1 MRTKIFV
8 LVAVLALLLG
18 TVTPALAQDTA
29 GSEPP
34 VFCGDLS
41 KEDCAVLQKSHDLMN
56 QVAQET
62 ALTTL
67 DVTLNGIPGLPA
79 EKINTTVTSNM
90 TSVANPAAMAAAQK
104 LNGLTQ
110 EEILQMLADDPQP
123 IVDLFSGWSFDASLG
138 VTMSAELASLI
149 SAQSGL
155 QVPDQLAIQ
164 AKLVDGVLY
173 WDLSEVA
180 AFVPTVAPG
189 WVGFPLLDVVKEYAK
204 QGAFEQALQAM
215 QQQGATGAGGVTI
228 AGLGSGQFIK
238 QYAETFQKYMTIESG
253 DVVDVDGQPAA
264 TYNTTMDVAAFL
276 SSPDFQQI
284 VVDLAKAGAFES
296 TGLTMADI
304 EQNVQMLGMMGP
316 MLFTGMTA
324 TAKQTIGLDDLYQ
337 YEYESEVAWDMSGL
351 VQMAAASGQLPAELK
366 PTSDQVGF
374 DIKTA
379 ISNSNMSTE
388 ATETIEAPADAQ
400 MIPLESVL
408 TAMTA
413 Q

>member
-8 LVAVLALLLG
+8 LLTVLALLLG

-41 KEDCAVLQKSHDLMN
+41 KEDCSVLQKSHDQMK

-79 EKINTTVTSNM
+79 ETINTTVTSNM

-110 EEILQMLADDPQP
+110 EETLQMLADDPQP
-123 IVDLFSGWSFDASLG
+123 IIDLFAGWSFDASLG
-138 VTMSAELASLI
+138 VTMTPELASLI

-155 QVPDQLAIQ
+155 KVPDQLAVQ

-180 AFVPTVAPG
+180 AFVPTLAPG

-204 QGAFEQALQAM
+204 QGAFEQALQAV
-215 QQQGATGAGGVTI
+215 QQQGAAGAGGVTI
-228 AGLGSGQFIK
+228 AGLGAGQFAK

-253 DVVDVDGQPAA
+253 DVVDVDGQPAE
-264 TYNTTMDVAAFL
+264 TYNTTMDLAAFL

-284 VVDLAKAGAFES
+284 VVDLAKQGAFES
-296 TGLTMADI
+296 TGMTAADI

-374 DIKTA
+374 DIKTT
-379 ISNSNMSTE
+379 ISNSDMSTE
-388 ATETIEAPADAQ
+388 ATKTIDAPADAQ

-408 TAMTA
+408 NAMTA

>member
-8 LVAVLALLLG
+8 LLTVLALLLG

-34 VFCGDLS
+34 VFCGNLD
-41 KEDCAVLQKSHDLMN
+41 KEDCGVLQKSHDLMK
-56 QVAQET
+56 QVAQST
-62 ALTTL
+62 ALTSF

-79 EKINTTVTSNM
+79 ETINAAITSNT
-90 TSVANPAAMAAAQK
+90 TSVADPAAMAAAQK

-110 EEILQMLADDPQP
+110 EETLQLLADDPQP
-123 IVDLFSGWSFDASLG
+123 VVDLISGWDFDMSLD
-138 VTMSAELASLI
+138 VTVTPELADLI

-155 QVPDQLAIQ
+155 KVPDQLAIQ
-164 AKLVDGVLY
+164 TKLVDGVLY

-180 AFVPTVAPG
+180 AFVPTIAAG
-189 WVGFPLLDVVKEYAK
+189 WIGFPLLDMINELVN
-204 QGAFEQALQAM
+204 QGAFEQALSMQA
-215 QQQGATGAGGVTI
+215 QGASGAGGLTI
-228 AGLGSGQFIK
+228 AGVGSAQFVQ

-253 DVVDVDGQPAA
+253 DVVELDGQPAA
-264 TYNTTMDVAAFL
+264 PYITTMDVAGFL
-276 SSPDFQQI
+276 SGPEFQQI
-284 VVDLAKAGAFES
+284 VVDLAKQGAFES
-296 TGLTMADI
+296 TGLTAADI

-324 TAKQTIGLDDLYQ
+324 TAKQTIGLDDLLL

-351 VQMAAASGQLPAELK
+351 VQMAAASGQLPAELT
-366 PTSDQVGF
+366 PTSDNVGF
-374 DIKTA
+374 DIKTS

-388 ATETIEAPADAQ
+388 ATETIEVPADAQ

-408 TAMTA
+408 SAMTA

>member
-8 LVAVLALLLG
+8 LLTVLALLLG

-41 KEDCAVLQKSHDLMN
+41 KEDCGVLQKSHDLM
-56 QVAQET
+56 QQIAQSTSLT
-62 ALTTL
+62 AF

-79 EKINTTVTSNM
+79 ETINTTVTSNM

-110 EEILQMLADDPQP
+110 EETLQMLADDPQP
-123 IVDLFSGWSFDASLG
+123 IIDLFSGWSFDAALG
-138 VTMSAELASLI
+138 VTMTPELASLI

-155 QVPDQLAIQ
+155 QVPDQMAIQ

-215 QQQGATGAGGVTI
+215 QEQGAAGAGGVTI
-228 AGLGSGQFIK
+228 AGIGSTQFVM

-253 DVVDVDGQPAA
+253 DVGDVDGQPAA
-264 TYNTTMDVAAFL
+264 TYTTTMDLAAFL

-284 VVDLAKAGAFES
+284 VVDLAKQGAFES
-296 TGLTMADI
+296 TGMTAADI

-351 VQMAAASGQLPAELK
+351 VQMAAASGQLPAELT

-374 DIKTA
+374 DIKTT
-379 ISNSNMSTE
+379 ISNSDMATE
-388 ATETIEAPADAQ
+388 ATKTIDAPADAQ

-408 TAMTA
+408 NAMTA

>member
-1 MRTKIFV
+1 MRTKILV
-8 LVAVLALLLG
+8 LLTVLALLLG
-18 TVTPALAQDTA
+18 TVTPALAQDTT

-34 VFCGDLS
+34 VFCGNLS
-41 KEDCAVLQKSHDLMN
+41 KEDCAVLQKSHDVMK
-56 QVAQET
+56 QVAQNT
-62 ALTTL
+62 ALTSL

-79 EKINTTVTSNM
+79 ETINTTLTSNM
-90 TSVANPAAMAAAQK
+90 TSVADPAAMAATQK

-110 EEILQMLADDPQP
+110 EETLQMLADDPQP
-123 IVDLFSGWSFDASLG
+123 IIDLVSGWDFDMSLD
-138 VTMSAELASLI
+138 VTVTPELAALI

-155 QVPDQLAIQ
+155 KVPDQLAIQ
-164 AKLVDGVLY
+164 TKLVDGVLY

-180 AFVPTVAPG
+180 AFVPTIVAG
-189 WVGFPLLDVVKEYAK
+189 WVGFPLRDVVDEMVK

-215 QQQGATGAGGVTI
+215 QAQGTAGAGGATI
-228 AGLGSGQFIK
+228 AGFGSAQFVK

-264 TYNTTMDVAAFL
+264 TYNTTMDLAAFL

-284 VVDLAKAGAFES
+284 VVDLAKQGAFES
-296 TGLTMADI
+296 TGLTAADI

-379 ISNSNMSTE
+379 ISNSNMSAE

-408 TAMTA
+408 NAMTA
-413 Q
+413 R

>member
-8 LVAVLALLLG
+8 LLTVLALLLG

-34 VFCGDLS
+34 VFCGNLD
-41 KEDCAVLQKSHDLMN
+41 KEDCGVLQKSHDLMK
-56 QVAQET
+56 QVAQST
-62 ALTTL
+62 ALTSF

-79 EKINTTVTSNM
+79 ETINAAITSNT
-90 TSVANPAAMAAAQK
+90 TSVADPAAMAAAQK

-110 EEILQMLADDPQP
+110 EETRQLLADDPQP
-123 IVDLFSGWSFDASLG
+123 LVDLISGWDLDMSLD
-138 VTMSAELASLI
+138 VTVTPELADLI

-155 QVPDQLAIQ
+155 KVPDQLAIQ
-164 AKLVDGVLY
+164 TKLVDGVLY

-180 AFVPTVAPG
+180 AFVPTIAAG
-189 WVGFPLLDVVKEYAK
+189 WIGFPLLDMINELVN
-204 QGAFEQALQAM
+204 QGAFEQALSMQA
-215 QQQGATGAGGVTI
+215 QGASGAGGMTI
-228 AGLGSGQFIK
+228 AGVGSAQFVQ

-253 DVVDVDGQPAA
+253 DVVELDGQPAA
-264 TYNTTMDVAAFL
+264 PYITTMDVAGFL
-276 SSPDFQQI
+276 SGPEFQQI
-284 VVDLAKAGAFES
+284 VVDLAKQGAFES
-296 TGLTMADI
+296 TGLTAADI

-324 TAKQTIGLDDLYQ
+324 TAKQTIGLDDLLL

-351 VQMAAASGQLPAELK
+351 VQMAAASGQLPAELT
-366 PTSDQVGF
+366 PTSDNVGF
-374 DIKTA
+374 DIKTS

-408 TAMTA
+408 SAMTV

>member
-8 LVAVLALLLG
+8 LLTVLALLLG

-34 VFCGDLS
+34 VFCGNLS
-41 KEDCAVLQKSHDLMN
+41 KEDCDVLQKSHDLMK
-56 QVAQET
+56 QVAQST
-62 ALTTL
+62 SLTTF

-79 EKINTTVTSNM
+79 ETITAGITSNT
-90 TSVANPAAMAAAQK
+90 TSVADPAAMAAVQK
-104 LNGLTQ
+104 LAGLTQ
-110 EEILQMLADDPQP
+110 EETLQLLADDPQP
-123 IVDLFSGWSFDASLG
+123 IVDLIAGWDVDMSLD
-138 VTMSAELASLI
+138 VTVTPELADLI
-149 SAQSGL
+149 SAQSGM

-164 AKLVDGVLY
+164 TKLVDGVLY

-180 AFVPTVAPG
+180 AFVPTVAAG
-189 WVGFPLLDVVKEYAK
+189 WVGFPLLDMLNELVK
-204 QGAFEQALQAM
+204 QGAFEQALQAS
-215 QQQGATGAGGVTI
+215 QEQGAAGAGGVTV
-228 AGLGSGQFIK
+228 AGLGSAQFIQ
-238 QYAETFQKYMTIESG
+238 QYAETLQKYMTIESG
-253 DVVDVDGQPAA
+253 EVVTLNGQPAA
-264 TYNTTMDVAAFL
+264 PYTTTMDLAGFL

-284 VVDLAKAGAFES
+284 VVDLAKQGAFEG
-296 TGLTMADI
+296 TGLTAADI

-324 TAKQTIGLDDLYQ
+324 TAKQTIGLDDLLL

-351 VQMAAASGQLPAELK
+351 VQMAAASGQLPAELQ

-408 TAMTA
+408 NAAAA

>member
-8 LVAVLALLLG
+8 LLTVLALLLG

-29 GSEPP
+29 SSEPP
-34 VFCGDLS
+34 VFCGNLD
-41 KEDCAVLQKSHDLMN
+41 KEDCGVLQKSHDLMK
-56 QVAQET
+56 QVAQST
-62 ALTTL
+62 ALTSF

-79 EKINTTVTSNM
+79 ETINAAITSNM
-90 TSVANPAAMAAAQK
+90 TSVADPAAMAAAQK

-110 EEILQMLADDPQP
+110 EETLQLLADDPQP
-123 IVDLFSGWSFDASLG
+123 VVDLISGWDFDMSLD
-138 VTMSAELASLI
+138 VTVTPELADLI

-155 QVPDQLAIQ
+155 KVPDQLAIQ
-164 AKLVDGVLY
+164 TKLVDGVLY

-180 AFVPTVAPG
+180 AFVPTIAAG
-189 WVGFPLLDVVKEYAK
+189 WIGFPLLDMINELVN
-204 QGAFEQALQAM
+204 QGAFEQALSMQA
-215 QQQGATGAGGVTI
+215 QGASGAGGMTI
-228 AGLGSGQFIK
+228 AGVGSAQFVQ

-253 DVVDVDGQPAA
+253 DVVELDGQPAA
-264 TYNTTMDVAAFL
+264 PYITTMDVAGFL
-276 SSPDFQQI
+276 SGPEFQQI
-284 VVDLAKAGAFES
+284 VVDLAKQGAFES
-296 TGLTMADI
+296 TGLTAADI

-324 TAKQTIGLDDLYQ
+324 TAKQTIGLDDLLL

-351 VQMAAASGQLPAELK
+351 VQMAAASGQLPAELT
-366 PTSDQVGF
+366 PTSDNVGF
-374 DIKTA
+374 DIKTS

-388 ATETIEAPADAQ
+388 ATATVEAPADAQ

-408 TAMTA
+408 SAMTV

>member
-8 LVAVLALLLG
+8 LLTVLALLLG

-29 GSEPP
+29 SSEPP
-34 VFCGDLS
+34 VFCGNLD
-41 KEDCAVLQKSHDLMN
+41 KEDCGVLQKSHDLMK
-56 QVAQET
+56 QVAQST
-62 ALTTL
+62 ALTSF

-79 EKINTTVTSNM
+79 ETINAAITSNT
-90 TSVANPAAMAAAQK
+90 TSVADPAAIAAAQK

-110 EEILQMLADDPQP
+110 EETLQLLADDPQP
-123 IVDLFSGWSFDASLG
+123 VVDLISGWDFDMSLD
-138 VTMSAELASLI
+138 VTVTPELADLI

-155 QVPDQLAIQ
+155 KVPDQLAIQ
-164 AKLVDGVLY
+164 TKLVDGVLY

-180 AFVPTVAPG
+180 AFVPTIAAG
-189 WVGFPLLDVVKEYAK
+189 WIGFPLLDMINELVN
-204 QGAFEQALQAM
+204 QGAFEQALSMQA
-215 QQQGATGAGGVTI
+215 QGASGAGGMTI
-228 AGLGSGQFIK
+228 AGVGSAQFVQ

-253 DVVDVDGQPAA
+253 DVVELDGQPAA
-264 TYNTTMDVAAFL
+264 PYITTMDVAGFL
-276 SSPDFQQI
+276 SGPEFQQI
-284 VVDLAKAGAFES
+284 VVDLAKQGAFES
-296 TGLTMADI
+296 TGLTAADI

-324 TAKQTIGLDDLYQ
+324 TAKQTIGLDDLLL

-351 VQMAAASGQLPAELK
+351 VQMAAASGQLPAELT
-366 PTSDQVGF
+366 PTSDNVGF
-374 DIKTA
+374 DIKTS

-408 TAMTA
+408 SAMTA

>member
-8 LVAVLALLLG
+8 LLTVLALLLG

-29 GSEPP
+29 SSEPP
-34 VFCGDLS
+34 VFCGNLD
-41 KEDCAVLQKSHDLMN
+41 KEDCGVLQKSHDLMK
-56 QVAQET
+56 QVAQST
-62 ALTTL
+62 ALTSF

-79 EKINTTVTSNM
+79 ETINAAITSNM
-90 TSVANPAAMAAAQK
+90 TSVADPAAMAAAQK

-110 EEILQMLADDPQP
+110 EETLQLLADDPQP
-123 IVDLFSGWSFDASLG
+123 VVDLISGWDFDMSLD
-138 VTMSAELASLI
+138 VTVTPELADLI

-155 QVPDQLAIQ
+155 KVPDQLAIQ
-164 AKLVDGVLY
+164 TKLVDGVLY

-180 AFVPTVAPG
+180 AFVPTIAAG
-189 WVGFPLLDVVKEYAK
+189 WIGFPLLDMINELVN
-204 QGAFEQALQAM
+204 QGAFEQALSMQA
-215 QQQGATGAGGVTI
+215 QGASGAGGMTI
-228 AGLGSGQFIK
+228 AGVGSAQFVQ

-253 DVVDVDGQPAA
+253 DVVELDGQPAA
-264 TYNTTMDVAAFL
+264 PYITTMDVAGFL
-276 SSPDFQQI
+276 SGPEFQQI
-284 VVDLAKAGAFES
+284 VVDLAKQGAFES
-296 TGLTMADI
+296 TGLTAADI

-324 TAKQTIGLDDLYQ
+324 TAKQTIGLDDLLL

-351 VQMAAASGQLPAELK
+351 VQMAAASGQLPAELT
-366 PTSDQVGF
+366 PTSDNVGF
-374 DIKTA
+374 DIKTS

-408 TAMTA
+408 SAMTA

>member
-8 LVAVLALLLG
+8 LMTVLALLLG

-34 VFCGDLS
+34 VFCGNLD
-41 KEDCAVLQKSHDLMN
+41 KEDCGVLQKSHDLMK
-56 QVAQET
+56 QLAQST
-62 ALTTL
+62 ALTSF

-79 EKINTTVTSNM
+79 EMINVAISSDT
-90 TSVANPAAMAAAQK
+90 TSVADPAAMAAVQK
-104 LNGLTQ
+104 FDGLTQ
-110 EEILQMLADDPQP
+110 EETLQMLADDPQP
-123 IVDLFSGWSFDASLG
+123 LVDLVSGWDLDMSLDAT
-138 VTMSAELASLI
+138 VTPELADLI

-180 AFVPTVAPG
+180 AFVPTIAAG
-189 WVGFPLLDVVKEYAK
+189 WVGFPLLDMINELVK
-204 QGAFEQALQAM
+204 QGAFEQALQSM
-215 QQQGATGAGGVTI
+215 QESGAADAGGLTV
-228 AGLGSGQFIK
+228 AGIGSAQFLQ
-238 QYAETFQKYMTIESG
+238 QYGETLQKYMTIESG
-253 DVVDVDGQPAA
+253 EVVMLNGQPAQPY
-264 TYNTTMDVAAFL
+264 TTTMDVAGFL
-276 SSPDFQQI
+276 SGPEFQQI
-284 VVDLAKAGAFES
+284 VVDLAKQGAFEG
-296 TGLTMADI
+296 TGLTAADI

-324 TAKQTIGLDDLYQ
+324 TAKQTIGLDDLLQ

-366 PTSDQVGF
+366 PTSDNVGF

-379 ISNSNMSTE
+379 ISNSDMSTE
-388 ATETIEAPADAQ
+388 ATTTVEAPADAQ

-408 TAMTA
+408 NAMMA

>member
-8 LVAVLALLLG
+8 LLAVLALLLG

-34 VFCGDLS
+34 VFCGNLA
-41 KEDCAVLQKSHDLMN
+41 KEDCDILQKSHDLMK
-56 QVAQET
+56 QVAQST
-62 ALTTL
+62 SLTTF

-79 EKINTTVTSNM
+79 ETINAEITSNT
-90 TSVANPAAMAAAQK
+90 TSVADPAAMAAVQK
-104 LNGLTQ
+104 LAGLSQ
-110 EEILQMLADDPQP
+110 EETLQLLADDPQP
-123 IVDLFSGWSFDASLG
+123 IIDLVSGWDVDMTLDVA
-138 VTMSAELASLI
+138 VTPELADLI

-180 AFVPTVAPG
+180 AFVPTIAAG
-189 WVGFPLLDVVKEYAK
+189 WVGFPLLDMMNELVK
-204 QGAFEQALQAM
+204 QGAFEQALQAS
-215 QQQGATGAGGVTI
+215 QAQGAAGAGGLTV
-228 AGLGSGQFIK
+228 AGLGSAQFIQ
-238 QYAETFQKYMTIESG
+238 QYAETLQKYMTIESG
-253 DVVDVDGQPAA
+253 EVITLNGQPAA
-264 TYNTTMDVAAFL
+264 PFTTTMDLAGFL
-276 SSPDFQQI
+276 SGPDFQQI
-284 VVDLAKAGAFES
+284 VVDLAKQGAFEG
-296 TGLTMADI
+296 TGLTAADI
-304 EQNVQMLGMMGP
+304 EQNIQMLGMMGP

-324 TAKQTIGLDDLYQ
+324 TAKQTIGLDDLLL

-351 VQMAAASGQLPAELK
+351 VQMAAASGQLPAELQ
-366 PTSDQVGF
+366 PTSDNVGF

-379 ISNSNMSTE
+379 ISNSNMATE
-388 ATETIEAPADAQ
+388 ATETIAAPADAQ

-408 TAMTA
+408 NAMTA

>member
-8 LVAVLALLLG
+8 LLTVLALLLG

-34 VFCGDLS
+34 VFCGNLD
-41 KEDCAVLQKSHDLMN
+41 KEDCGVLQKSHDLMK
-56 QVAQET
+56 QVAQST
-62 ALTTL
+62 ALTSF
-67 DVTLNGIPGLPA
+67 DVTLNGIPSLPA
-79 EKINTTVTSNM
+79 ETINAAITSNT
-90 TSVANPAAMAAAQK
+90 TSVADPAAMAAAQK

-110 EEILQMLADDPQP
+110 EETLQLLADDPQP
-123 IVDLFSGWSFDASLG
+123 VVDLISGWDFDMSLD
-138 VTMSAELASLI
+138 VTVTPELADLI

-155 QVPDQLAIQ
+155 KVPDQLAIQ
-164 AKLVDGVLY
+164 TKLVDGVLY

-180 AFVPTVAPG
+180 AFVPTIAAG
-189 WVGFPLLDVVKEYAK
+189 WIGFPLLDMINELVN
-204 QGAFEQALQAM
+204 QGAFEQALSMQA
-215 QQQGATGAGGVTI
+215 QGASGAGGLTI
-228 AGLGSGQFIK
+228 AGVGSAQFVQ

-253 DVVDVDGQPAA
+253 DVVELDGQPAA
-264 TYNTTMDVAAFL
+264 PYITTMDVAGFL
-276 SSPDFQQI
+276 SGPEFQQI
-284 VVDLAKAGAFES
+284 VVDLAKQGAFES
-296 TGLTMADI
+296 TGLTAADI

-324 TAKQTIGLDDLYQ
+324 TAKQTIGLDDLLL
-337 YEYESEVAWDMSGL
+337 YEYESEVAWDMGGL
-351 VQMAAASGQLPAELK
+351 VQMAAASGQLPAELT
-366 PTSDQVGF
+366 PTSDNVGF
-374 DIKTA
+374 DIKTS

-408 TAMTA
+408 SAMTA

>member
-8 LVAVLALLLG
+8 LLAVLALLLG

>member
-8 LVAVLALLLG
+8 LMTVLALLLG

-34 VFCGDLS
+34 VFCGNLD
-41 KEDCAVLQKSHDLMN
+41 KEDCGVLQKSHDLMK
-56 QVAQET
+56 QLAQST
-62 ALTTL
+62 ALTSF

-79 EKINTTVTSNM
+79 EMINVAISSDT
-90 TSVANPAAMAAAQK
+90 TSVADPAAMAAVQK
-104 LNGLTQ
+104 FDGLTQ
-110 EEILQMLADDPQP
+110 EETLQMLADDPQP
-123 IVDLFSGWSFDASLG
+123 LVDLVSGWDLDMSLDAT
-138 VTMSAELASLI
+138 VTPELADLI

-180 AFVPTVAPG
+180 AFVPTIAAG
-189 WVGFPLLDVVKEYAK
+189 WVGFPLLDMINELVK
-204 QGAFEQALQAM
+204 QGAFEQALQSM
-215 QQQGATGAGGVTI
+215 QESGAADAGGLTV
-228 AGLGSGQFIK
+228 AGIGSAQFLQ
-238 QYAETFQKYMTIESG
+238 QYGETLQKYMTIESG
-253 DVVDVDGQPAA
+253 EVVMLNGQPAQPY
-264 TYNTTMDVAAFL
+264 TTTMDVAGFL
-276 SSPDFQQI
+276 SGPEFQQI
-284 VVDLAKAGAFES
+284 VVDLAKQGAFEG
-296 TGLTMADI
+296 TGLTAADI

-324 TAKQTIGLDDLYQ
+324 TAKQTIGLDDLLQ

-366 PTSDQVGF
+366 PTSDNVGF

-379 ISNSNMSTE
+379 ISNSDMSTE
-388 ATETIEAPADAQ
+388 ATATIEPPADAQ

-408 TAMTA
+408 N
-413 Q
+413 

>member
-8 LVAVLALLLG
+8 LLTVLALLLG

-34 VFCGDLS
+34 VFCGNLD
-41 KEDCAVLQKSHDLMN
+41 KEDCGVLQKSHDLMK
-56 QVAQET
+56 QVAQST
-62 ALTTL
+62 ALTSF

-79 EKINTTVTSNM
+79 ETINAAITSNT
-90 TSVANPAAMAAAQK
+90 TSVADPAAMVAAQK

-110 EEILQMLADDPQP
+110 EETLQLLADDPQP
-123 IVDLFSGWSFDASLG
+123 VVDLISGWDFDMSLD
-138 VTMSAELASLI
+138 VTVTPELADLI

-155 QVPDQLAIQ
+155 KVPDQLAIQ
-164 AKLVDGVLY
+164 TKLADGVLY

-180 AFVPTVAPG
+180 AFVPTIAAG
-189 WVGFPLLDVVKEYAK
+189 WIGFPLLDMINELVN
-204 QGAFEQALQAM
+204 QGAFEQALSMQA
-215 QQQGATGAGGVTI
+215 QGASGAGGLTI
-228 AGLGSGQFIK
+228 AGVGSAQFVQ

-253 DVVDVDGQPAA
+253 DVVELDGQPAA
-264 TYNTTMDVAAFL
+264 PYITTMDVAGFL
-276 SSPDFQQI
+276 SGPEFQQI
-284 VVDLAKAGAFES
+284 VVDLAKQGAFES
-296 TGLTMADI
+296 TGLTAADI

-324 TAKQTIGLDDLYQ
+324 TAKQTIGLDDLLL

-351 VQMAAASGQLPAELK
+351 VQMAAASGQLPAELT
-366 PTSDQVGF
+366 PTSDNVGF
-374 DIKTA
+374 DIKTS

-388 ATETIEAPADAQ
+388 ATETIEVPADAQ

-408 TAMTA
+408 SAMTA

>member
-8 LVAVLALLLG
+8 LLAVLALLLG

-316 MLFTGMTA
+316 MLSTGMTA